1 MLAHMDKAEESST
14 YRQAKL
20 KLAVVQNLLEVPGER
35 ITDDARAG
43 AAELLET
50 VKMALLRLSPG

>member
-1 MLAHMDKAEESST
+1 MLAHMEKSEEGHA

-35 ITDDARAG
+35 ITDDAREG
-43 AAELLET
+43 AAELLEV